1 MRILAHI
8 HTMNDEAVIEQL
20 LDALRR
26 QTRPLDAIVIVDNA
40 STDRTLDRVFPE
52 NVTVVRN
59 AENLGTSGAIR
70 IGLAHA
76 LEHGFDWTWI
86 FDADSVPELDALEN
100 LTAFFERLAP

>member
-26 QTRPLDAIVIVDNA
+26 QTQPLDAIVIVDNA

-52 NVTVVRN
+52 NVTVIRN

-76 LEHGFDWTWI
+76 LEHGC
-86 FDADSVPELDALEN
+86 PH
-100 LTAFFERLAP
+100 LAPRLTMVLK